1 MLIRFSLYGF
11 LKNQRY
17 FEPFFIL
24 FCLEKNF
31 SYAEIGLLISIR
43 EISIFFLEIP
53 TGAIADTFGRKKAMI
68 FSFSAYIVSFLCYYY
83 SNNFMSMTIA
93 SVLFALGEAFRTGT
107 HKAMIFSWLKHSNR
121 ENEKTQIYGYTR
133 SWSKYGSAVSIPIA
147 SLIVYFSANY
157 NFIFFASTIPCFL
170 NIINFIS
177 YPNYLDSE
185 INLDSSFSK
194 NTFSNAF
201 KTFILSIKKS
211 IINIKLRRIL
221 IESMN
226 FEGLYKTTKDYIQP
240 ILYSFV
246 LTIIIFPELDD
257 SKKTAIVFGIVYFSL
272 HLLSALASRFA
283 GKFENFSGS
292 QFKATKNLWL
302 VYFLIYTFFAISLYF
317 SLIYLQVI
325 SFVLLAIVQNLWR
338 PILISRCSDLALPK
352 ERATILS
359 IESQAKSIFA
369 VFLAPVIGWTI
380 DYLSQVQP
388 ILKFAPIALIGLII
402 PLIILLTFYKS
413 KRSSLMRK

>member
-1 MLIRFSLYGF
+1 MLRRFSLYGF

-17 FEPFFIL
+17 FDPFFIL

-83 SNNFMSMTIA
+83 SNNFISMTIA

-107 HKAMIFSWLKHSNR
+107 HKAIIFSWLKHNNR

-133 SWSKYGSAVSIPIA
+133 SWSKYGSAASIPIA
-147 SLIVYFSANY
+147 TLIVYYSGNY
-157 NFIFFASTIPCFL
+157 SFIFIASAIPCFL

-177 YPNYLDSE
+177 YPSYLDSE
-185 INLDSSFSK
+185 IKFNSSSNK
-194 NTFSNAF
+194 NAF
-201 KTFILSIKKS
+201 QTFIISIKKS
-211 IINIKLRRIL
+211 FMNIKLRRIL

-338 PILISRCSDLALPK
+338 PILISRCAELALPK

-369 VFLAPVIGWTI
+369 VILAPVIGWSV

-388 ILKFAPIALIGLII
+388 SLKFAPIALLGFII
-402 PLIILLTFYKS
+402 PLSILLTFYKT
-413 KRSSLMRK
+413 KTIEG